1 MPRPIDHAKREQ
13 LVAHATEV
21 LARTGIIDTSLRSL
35 AAEMGTSARMLVYY
49 FGSKEQLIL
58 AVMKGSQAQNV
69 PEPVLYSTR
78 EELRQ
83 WCLDDWQH
91 ITRGGGRSR
100 LRILEQVFGAACGQ
114 NSPYARYTAET
125 LAQLTHNAQ
134 RRMEAIGMPAAV
146 AETRARLALA
156 PFKVSSSTS
165 SRLPITPALTTLIAG
180 WWTISFWRRSR
191 PNRHDYRDAHRRPAR
206 PHLNTHEG
214 GSRDQLAGGV
224 SSLCWPNARI
234 GHAHLTIHGR
244 CWLARRP
251 PLIGGLT

>member
-1 MPRPIDHAKREQ
+1 MPRAVDHAKREQ
-13 LVAHATEV
+13 LVAQATEV

-91 ITRGGGRSR
+91 ITRGGGRTR

-114 NSPYARYTAET
+114 NSPYAAYTAET
-125 LAQLTHNAQ
+125 LAQLTRNAQ
-134 RRMEAIGMPAAV
+134 LRMEAIGMPAAV

-156 PFKVSSSTS
+156 AIQGLVIDFFTTTDHARVDDTYRRMVDDLVLAPFEAD
-165 SRLPITPALTTLIAG
+165 PP
-180 WWTISFWRRSR
+180 RR
-191 PNRHDYRDAHRRPAR
+191 
-206 PHLNTHEG
+206 
-214 GSRDQLAGGV
+214 Q
-224 SSLCWPNARI
+224 
-234 GHAHLTIHGR
+234 
-244 CWLARRP
+244 RRP
-251 PLIGGLT
+251 PASRTAGPERNRERN

>member
-1 MPRPIDHAKREQ
+1 MPRPTDHAKREQ

-35 AAEMGTSARMLVYY
+35 ATEMGTSARMLVYY

-69 PEPVLYSTR
+69 PEPVLYTTR

-83 WCLDDWQH
+83 WCLDDWHH

-114 NSPYARYTAET
+114 NSPYAAYTAET

-134 RRMEAIGMPAAV
+134 RRMEAIGMPADV
-146 AETRARLALA
+146 AEIRARLALA
-156 PFKVSSSTS
+156 AIQGLVIDFFTTTDHARVDDTYRRMVDDVVLAPFETESPRRQK
-165 SRLPITPALTTLIAG
+165 RTPTPRRAATTAQH
-180 WWTISFWRRSR
+180 S
-191 PNRHDYRDAHRRPAR
+191 
-206 PHLNTHEG
+206 
-214 GSRDQLAGGV
+214 
-224 SSLCWPNARI
+224 
-234 GHAHLTIHGR
+234 
-244 CWLARRP
+244 
-251 PLIGGLT
+251 